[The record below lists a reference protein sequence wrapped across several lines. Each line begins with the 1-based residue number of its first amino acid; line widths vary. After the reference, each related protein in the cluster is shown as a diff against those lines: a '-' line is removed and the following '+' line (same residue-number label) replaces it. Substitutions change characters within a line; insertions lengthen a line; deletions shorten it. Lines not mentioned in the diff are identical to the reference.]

1 MELNINNY
9 QEYYTHSNGS
19 RPYKVEIINNSL
31 VRVYKSDICI
41 LNMITQQVFIGKS
54 EKNKMTEYSGGQGA
68 SQTLF
73 EPQGKAGASQTL
85 FEPQG
90 NEFDGNTILVKMNDT
105 TYVYIGCKIMSF
117 NTQNQIISYHSP
129 VGNNDVPYPYAI
141 DSANNYYLMI
151 ENAILK
157 STQELHNFLS
167 NGEDPYEYY
176 YHASLITEDRGI
188 GRKPLFQNNF
198 NIIRFYIGKELYTMR
213 YSILPS
219 NEFDRFTKE
228 LGNNVYIRDKK
239 NVKHNITKQQ
249 YIEIMEDF
257 SNTIGASPMIN
268 NIFDL

>member
-1 MELNINNY
+1 MELNINDY

-19 RPYKVEIINNSL
+19 RPYKIIIFNNNL
-31 VRVYKSDICI
+31 IRVFKSDICI
-41 LNMITQQVFIGKS
+41 LNLNSQQIFIGKS
-54 EKNKMTEYSGGQGA
+54 EKNKMTEYSGG
-68 SQTLF
+68 
-73 EPQGKAGASQTL
+73 
-85 FEPQG
+85 QG

-105 TYVYIGCKIMSF
+105 TYIYIGCKIMSF

-151 ENAILK
+151 EDVILK
-157 STQELHNFLS
+157 KTKELENVVINS
-167 NGEDPYEYY
+167 NDPYEYY
-176 YHASLITEDRGI
+176 YHASLITEDRGQ

-239 NVKHNITKQQ
+239 NVKHNVTKQQ
-249 YIEIMEDF
+249 YIEIMEDYGI
-257 SNTIGASPMIN
+257 TIGASPMLNTVI
-268 NIFDL
+268 IDL